1 MAKLRPHLAGILLA
15 CAFRAACY
23 AVMVALSVWN
33 EARPAPPLPDVL
45 IGVLPYVP
53 WVHRL
58 NYWAWLLAYAPLAL
72 VLLHRAPARWCRY
85 MVTAGL
91 VSLARGLCI
100 AMTGLGPP
108 DPVHAGPGTA
118 GTDSMTVLLSLLS
131 PVEIFGRGTAHL
143 YLTKDLFF
151 SGHTASTLV
160 LFLYLLP
167 YPRLRWLA
175 LGGHAVA
182 VASVLLS
189 HIHYGIDVAGGW
201 AFAFAL
207 FALRE
212 WRPRPEP
219 TPPRR

>member
-1 MAKLRPHLAGILLA
+1 MAKKRPLWADVLLA
-15 CAFRAACY
+15 CAFRAAAY
-23 AVMVALSVWN
+23 VGMVALSVWN
-33 EARPAPPLPDVL
+33 EARPAPSLPDVAL
-45 IGVLPYVP
+45 SALPYVP

-58 NYWAWLLAYAPLAL
+58 NYWAWLLAYAPLAA
-72 VLLHRAPARWCRY
+72 VLLYRSPTRWCRY

-91 VSLARGLCI
+91 VSIARGLCI

-108 DPVHAGPGTA
+108 DPAHAGPGTA
-118 GTDSMTVLLSLLS
+118 GHGFGTVLAALLS
-131 PVEIFGRGTAHL
+131 PVQIFGSGGSANL

-175 LGGHAVA
+175 LAGHGVA

-201 AFAFAL
+201 AFAFAI

-212 WRPRPEP
+212 WGPRSEP
-219 TPPRR
+219 RG